1 MSGLSG
7 SRSCT
12 SSTCWN
18 CAAKTTSCRCSNG
31 DLRSTGD
38 GCSVGCSGGAAD
50 EGSSC
55 SGEVSGVDPWD
66 RWDCAETKGE
76 NAGSADKV
84 AAGISTEI
92 ADVDATG

>member
-1 MSGLSG
+1 MRGFSG

-12 SSTCWN
+12 SNTNWN
-18 CAAKTTSCRCSNG
+18 CAAKTSSCRCSKG
-31 DLRSTGD
+31 DRRTTGD
-38 GCSVGCSGGAAD
+38 GCSVGCSGGSAD
-50 EGSSC
+50 ESSS

-66 RWDCAETKGE
+66 LWDCAETNGE

-92 ADVDATG
+92 VDVDAAG